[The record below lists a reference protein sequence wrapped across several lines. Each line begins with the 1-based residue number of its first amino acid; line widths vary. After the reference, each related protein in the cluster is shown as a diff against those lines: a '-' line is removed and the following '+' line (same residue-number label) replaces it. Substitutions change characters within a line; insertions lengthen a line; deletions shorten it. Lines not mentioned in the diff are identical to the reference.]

1 MRGIAMNFEHPL
13 ISVII
18 PTYNEEHTIS
28 RLLENL
34 KELGAEEVIVADG
47 NSGDL
52 TIEIASAC
60 ARVIRSKTCRALQ
73 MNAGVRAS
81 SGDVLVFLHAD
92 VRLGPGGLA
101 AMRDSLRDPDVVG
114 GNFDIRYEGSDWV
127 AAVFT
132 SVNRWRRR
140 LGVFYGDSGIFCRRK
155 VFEALGGYSLWPIL
169 EDYDF
174 ARRLRKAGKLAL
186 LDEPIWVSDRRW
198 RTSGLVPTLWSW
210 FWVQGL
216 YLAGVAPEHLV
227 GLYRPVRPVKP
238 VPDSSSVSGPRCADV
253 EEECLRDL
261 AARPQTFKG
270 RVLQALVRLANGATL
285 GGKADKIPP

>member
-1 MRGIAMNFEHPL
+1 MAVPQPDECMREHCAMSFEPPS
-13 ISVII
+13 ISAII
-18 PTYNEEHTIS
+18 PTYNEEHTIG

-47 NSGDL
+47 ISADR
-52 TIEIASAC
+52 TVEVASTYV
-60 ARVIRSKTCRALQ
+60 RVIRSKTCRALQ
-73 MNAGVRAS
+73 MNAGARAS

-101 AMRDSLRDPDVVG
+101 AVRESLRDPQLVG

-127 AAVFT
+127 AAAFT
-132 SVNRWRRR
+132 SANRWRRR

-155 VFEALGGYSLWPIL
+155 VFESLGGYAPWPIL

-198 RTSGLVPTLWSW
+198 RTSGLLPTLWSW

-216 YLAGVAPEHLV
+216 YLVGVEPERLA
-227 GLYRPVRPVKP
+227 GLYHPVRTANATS
-238 VPDSSSVSGPRCADV
+238 DSPSLSGAGD
-253 EEECLRDL
+253 
-261 AARPQTFKG
+261 A
-270 RVLQALVRLANGATL
+270 GAIQGT
-285 GGKADKIPP
+285 GYR